1 MVDSEGIIQ
10 RKALGRTAAIG
21 SMYDATKD
29 TFCKTTIFKTEL
41 PLNSIKRVDI
51 PNASVMYEYEDSY
64 MEKFKNLDVEPQ
76 LRISVLSG
84 LVLLDGSG
92 KYLNDIK
99 ESSRSVK
106 GTLVYKITSVEENL
120 EIYRENVKACISTD
134 AFNTSEATHVVIGVK
149 WGAAIMAS
157 FEYTDTNKEN
167 KSQVSG
173 ELRSNLEKIKSSIS
187 AGAHVNVETGSHN
200 TTNQFSIKL
209 LGDFIPDKIPQS
221 FEDARELLS
230 NLPLYIKTY
239 NDGKGVPI
247 EYTLYPLSE
256 LSKILSQNSSVD
268 RMIKELS
275 EETILRVDQIFNDLF
290 KSKQKLN
297 DLHNDVKS
305 ISQFIPDELFDEI
318 SKHVQKVNL
327 EEAKFRS
334 ELSKCLINIRSGE
347 DNHNKLENNIQTF
360 QQSVLSET
368 SIASFINKY
377 KSVSMKADLIP
388 ILKARG
394 MDYLS
399 KNMTINKILLEHP
412 KNHVYIFVDTDDY
425 IINIDSPVW
434 NAFLDISSMNEGSS
448 KFFIFNPTLYT
459 GIDRPNDPVIHHYIN
474 GRLSSRDYYNDK
486 KKLFTS
492 NIIKFNTLPCIKPN
506 YSPNKKERL
515 MVPCPRSL
523 TNDCS
528 HLNCEWICIR
538 CEQYVEYGYNKH
550 LYCDCGESKIDHCE
564 FKCNNSL
571 HISGYNPFDQN
582 KLAEFLP
589 VAPREEINI
598 LLLGETGAGKSTF
611 INAFAN
617 YFKFNSLD
625 DAISGEIDALITS
638 SFTITNEN
646 CETKTITIVSKD
658 EDKSDVVDNV
668 GGSTTKECGVYVFHA
683 GENKIRF
690 IDTPGIGDTRGI
702 EYDEKN
708 IENILKNI
716 RYHEDLNGICILLKP
731 NNARLNII
739 FKYCIQELLS
749 HLHKNAKDN
758 IVFCFTNTRGTFF
771 RPGDTLPV
779 LKKQIN
785 EIEKQSD
792 IKINICKDTLYCF
805 DNDSF
810 RFLAAI
816 KDGSTYSES
825 AKKNYIQS
833 WENSVNEAVR
843 LFKYIVSCTPH
854 NINDTVSLNNARQTV
869 MIFCEPLAKINR
881 NIQENLAKIKELKEE
896 IERAD
901 LTEEELRSKL
911 YIPHIELKITL
922 LKEPRVRCKNC
933 KMRNIN
939 NKDTRNCDVQFKWL
953 NSLILEYYGIMMFG
967 TCKSC
972 DCPAKRHE
980 AVFYES
986 TSEYSKVDNIEN
998 KISENKKDQNNRKD
1012 HIRILQEKI
1021 DQLKERQNTV
1031 DEIIIQFT
1039 QFLMQNAIAVF
1050 NDTYAE
1056 YLDYIIHLERENVN
1070 NTSNNE
1076 ILKGLEEIK
1085 SKYDENVKIIKT
1097 KIENN
1102 EASSSP
1108 LSSEDIFNLEQQLY
1122 SLPDISQYLQD
1133 IKKEEE
1139 KAFIYQERHYELS
1152 GNISNVFTKIF
1163 RM

>member
-1 MVDSEGIIQ
+1 MADSEGIIQ
-10 RKALGRTAAIG
+10 RKALGRTAVIG
-21 SMYDATKD
+21 SLYDATKD

-41 PLNSIKRVDI
+41 PSNSIKRVDI
-51 PNASVMYEYEDSY
+51 PNANVMYEYEDSY
-64 MEKFKNLDVEPQ
+64 MEKFKNLEVEPQ
-76 LRISVLSG
+76 LRISVLLG

-92 KYLNDIK
+92 KYLDDIK

-106 GTLVYKITSVEENL
+106 GTLVYKITSVEEKL
-120 EIYRENVKACISTD
+120 DIYRENVKACISTD

-167 KSQVSG
+167 KSKVCS
-173 ELRSNLEKIKSSIS
+173 
-187 AGAHVNVETGSHN
+187 HVNAEMGSHN

-209 LGDFIPDKIPQS
+209 SGDVIPEKFPQS

-268 RMIKELS
+268 RMIIELS
-275 EETILRVDQIFNDLF
+275 KETILRVEQIFNDLF

-305 ISQFIPDELFDEI
+305 ISQFISDELFDEI
-318 SKHVQKVNL
+318 NKHVQEVNL
-327 EEAKFRS
+327 EEAKFRR
-334 ELSKCLINIRSGE
+334 ELSQCLINIRSGK
-347 DNHNKLENNIQTF
+347 DSHNKLENNIKPF

-377 KSVSMKADLIP
+377 KSVSIKADLLP

-394 MDYLS
+394 IDYLS
-399 KNMTINKILLEHP
+399 KNLTVKQILLEHP

-448 KFFIFNPTLYT
+448 KFFISDPTLYT
-459 GIDRPNDPVIHHYIN
+459 GIDRPNNPVIHHYIN
-474 GRLSSRDYYNDK
+474 GRLSSSDYYNDK
-486 KKLFTS
+486 KKFFTS
-492 NIIKFNTLPCIKPN
+492 NIIKFNTLPCKPN
-506 YSPNKKERL
+506 YNPNKKERL

-523 TNDCS
+523 TNDCPR
-528 HLNCEWICIR
+528 LKCEWICIR
-538 CEQYVEYGYNKH
+538 CERYIEYGYSEH
-550 LYCDCGESKIDHCE
+550 LYCGCGESKIDQCE

-571 HISGYNPFDQN
+571 HISGYIPFDQN

-611 INAFAN
+611 INAFAK

-638 SFTITNEN
+638 SFTITNED
-646 CETKTITIVSKD
+646 CETKTIKIVSKYD
-658 EDKSDVVDNV
+658 ESDVENNV
-668 GGSTTKECGVYVFHA
+668 GGSSTKECGVYLFHA

-702 EYDEKN
+702 EYDKKN
-708 IENILKNI
+708 IENILKNL
-716 RYHEDLNGICILLKP
+716 RYHEYLDGICILLKP
-731 NNARLNII
+731 NNTRLNII

-749 HLHKNAKDN
+749 HLHKSAKDN

-779 LKKQIN
+779 LKKQIK
-785 EIEKQSD
+785 EIENQSD
-792 IKINICKDTLYCF
+792 IKLNICKDTLYCF

-810 RFLAAI
+810 RFLAEI
-816 KDGSTYSES
+816 KNGSTYSENS
-825 AKKNYIQS
+825 KKNYIKS
-833 WENSVNEAVR
+833 WEKSVNEAER
-843 LFKYIVSCTPH
+843 LFKYIKSCTPH

-869 MIFCEPLAKINR
+869 MIFCEPLAEINR

-896 IERAD
+896 IEKAD
-901 LTEEELRSKL
+901 LTEEELKSKL

-922 LKEPRVRCKNC
+922 LKQPRVRCKDC
-933 KMRNIN
+933 KMLNIN
-939 NKDTRNCDVQFKWL
+939 NKDTRNCGVQFKWF
-953 NSLILEYYGIMMFG
+953 NSFMLEYYGIMMFG

-972 DCPAKRHE
+972 NCPAKRHE

-986 TSEYSKVDNIEN
+986 TSKYSKVDNIEN
-998 KISENKKDQNNRKD
+998 KISENKKDQNNKQD
-1012 HIRILQEKI
+1012 HIKILQEKI

-1031 DEIIIQFT
+1031 DKIIIQFT

-1056 YLDYIIHLERENVN
+1056 YLDYIIHLERENVKK
-1070 NTSNNE
+1070 TSNNE

-1085 SKYDENVKIIKT
+1085 SKYDEKVKIIKT

-1102 EASSSP
+1102 EASSSS
-1108 LSSEDIFNLEQQLY
+1108 LSSKDIFKLEQQLY
-1122 SLPDISQYLQD
+1122 SLPDIGQYLQD
-1133 IKKEEE
+1133 IKKEEK
-1139 KAFIYQERHYELS
+1139 KAFIYQERPYELS
-1152 GNISNVFTKIF
+1152 ENISNVFKKIF

>member
-1 MVDSEGIIQ
+1 LIFKAQGYSNLLHCEIYPFYLYMADSEGIIQ
-10 RKALGRTAAIG
+10 RKALGRTAVIG
-21 SMYDATKD
+21 SLYDATKD

-41 PLNSIKRVDI
+41 PSNSIKRVDI
-51 PNASVMYEYEDSY
+51 PNANVMYEYEDSY
-64 MEKFKNLDVEPQ
+64 MEKFKNLEVEPQ
-76 LRISVLSG
+76 LRISVLLG

-92 KYLNDIK
+92 KYLDDIK

-106 GTLVYKITSVEENL
+106 GTLVYKITSVEEKL
-120 EIYRENVKACISTD
+120 DIYRENVKACISTD

-167 KSQVSG
+167 KSKVCG
-173 ELRSNLEKIKSSIS
+173 ELKSNLEKIKSSIS
-187 AGAHVNVETGSHN
+187 AGSHVNAEMGSHN

-209 LGDFIPDKIPQS
+209 SGDVIPEKFPQS

-268 RMIKELS
+268 RMIIELS
-275 EETILRVDQIFNDLF
+275 KETILRVEQIFNDLF

-305 ISQFIPDELFDEI
+305 ISQFISDELFDEI
-318 SKHVQKVNL
+318 NKHVQEVNL
-327 EEAKFRS
+327 EEAKFRR
-334 ELSKCLINIRSGE
+334 ELSQCLINIRSGK
-347 DNHNKLENNIQTF
+347 DSHNKLENNIKPF

-377 KSVSMKADLIP
+377 KSVSIKADLLP

-394 MDYLS
+394 IDYLS
-399 KNMTINKILLEHP
+399 KNLTVKQILLEHP

-448 KFFIFNPTLYT
+448 KFFISDPTLYT
-459 GIDRPNDPVIHHYIN
+459 GIDRPNNPVIHHYIN
-474 GRLSSRDYYNDK
+474 GRLSSSDYYNDK
-486 KKLFTS
+486 KKFFTS
-492 NIIKFNTLPCIKPN
+492 NIIKFNTLPCKPN
-506 YSPNKKERL
+506 YNPNKKERL

-523 TNDCS
+523 TNDCPR
-528 HLNCEWICIR
+528 LKCEWICIR
-538 CEQYVEYGYNKH
+538 CERYIEYGYSEH
-550 LYCDCGESKIDHCE
+550 LYCGCGESKIDQCE

-571 HISGYNPFDQN
+571 HISGYIPFDQN

-611 INAFAN
+611 INAFAK

-638 SFTITNEN
+638 SFTITNED
-646 CETKTITIVSKD
+646 CETKTIKIVSKYD
-658 EDKSDVVDNV
+658 ESDVENNV
-668 GGSTTKECGVYVFHA
+668 GGSSTKECGVYLFHA

-702 EYDEKN
+702 EYDKKN
-708 IENILKNI
+708 IENILKNL
-716 RYHEDLNGICILLKP
+716 RYHE
-731 NNARLNII
+731 
-739 FKYCIQELLS
+739 
-749 HLHKNAKDN
+749 
-758 IVFCFTNTRGTFF
+758 
-771 RPGDTLPV
+771 
-779 LKKQIN
+779 
-785 EIEKQSD
+785 
-792 IKINICKDTLYCF
+792 
-805 DNDSF
+805 
-810 RFLAAI
+810 FLAEI
-816 KDGSTYSES
+816 KNGSTYSENS
-825 AKKNYIQS
+825 KKNYIKS
-833 WENSVNEAVR
+833 WEKSVNEAER
-843 LFKYIVSCTPH
+843 LFKYIKSCTPH

-869 MIFCEPLAKINR
+869 MIFCEPLAEINR

-896 IERAD
+896 IEKAD
-901 LTEEELRSKL
+901 LTEEELKSKL

-922 LKEPRVRCKNC
+922 LKQPRVRCKDC
-933 KMRNIN
+933 KMLNIN
-939 NKDTRNCDVQFKWL
+939 NKDTRNCGVQFKWF
-953 NSLILEYYGIMMFG
+953 NSFMLEYYGIMMFG

-972 DCPAKRHE
+972 NCPAKRHE

-986 TSEYSKVDNIEN
+986 TSKYSKVDNIEN
-998 KISENKKDQNNRKD
+998 KISENKKDQNNKQD
-1012 HIRILQEKI
+1012 HIKILQEKI

-1031 DEIIIQFT
+1031 DKIIIQFT

-1056 YLDYIIHLERENVN
+1056 YLDYIIHLERENVKK
-1070 NTSNNE
+1070 TSNNE

-1085 SKYDENVKIIKT
+1085 SKYDEKVKIIKT

-1102 EASSSP
+1102 EASSSS
-1108 LSSEDIFNLEQQLY
+1108 LSSKDIFKLEQQLY
-1122 SLPDISQYLQD
+1122 SLPDIGQYLQD
-1133 IKKEEE
+1133 IKKEEK
-1139 KAFIYQERHYELS
+1139 KAFIYQERPYELS
-1152 GNISNVFTKIF
+1152 ENISNVFKKIF